1 MSLEQAIHERWAA
14 SAALSAVL
22 PAERLKT
29 GLARGTGIPYATLS
43 RKPGRTV
50 FRTNAGDALD
60 RVPLVIRVWH
70 SQFDA
75 GQAIAQEVK
84 AAFDRAELALDGGDR
99 ALDMLRGGESVV
111 QHEDGIWEW
120 AIEFSVHVHL
130 ISGH

>member
-1 MSLEQAIHERWAA
+1 MNLEQAIHERWAA
-14 SAALSAVL
+14 SAALVALL
-22 PAERLKT
+22 PADRLKT
-29 GLARGTGIPYATLS
+29 GLARGTGIPYATLA

-60 RVPLVIRVWH
+60 QVPLMIRVWH
-70 SQFDA
+70 DRFDA

-84 AAFDRAELALDGGDR
+84 AVFDRAEFALAGGDR
-99 ALDMLRGGESVV
+99 VLDIVRGGESVV

>member
-1 MSLEQAIHERWAA
+1 MNLEQAIHERWAA
-14 SAALSAVL
+14 SAALVAL
-22 PAERLKT
+22 MPADRLKT
-29 GLARGTGIPYATLS
+29 GLARGTGIPYATLA
-43 RKPGRTV
+43 RKPGRTL

-60 RVPLVIRVWH
+60 QIPLVIRIWH
-70 SQFDA
+70 GQFDA

-84 AAFDRAELALDGGDR
+84 AVFDRAELALDGGDR
-99 ALDMLRGGESVV
+99 VLDILRGGESVV